1 MYLDQPV
8 AHILEIFNASG
19 KGHLVLC
26 SVSLDS
32 HLATSPA

>member
-19 KGHLVLC
+19 KGGC
-26 SVSLDS
+26 WPPC
-32 HLATSPA
+32 TMQR